1 MAILELEKINTFIDT
16 VQVLRNISL
25 KVDKGEIVCLLGRN
39 GAGKTSTI
47 RTTIGLLKPRDGK
60 ITFKDQEITKLPPYK
75 RAKLGI
81 GLAPDYRGVF
91 TDLTV
96 WENLQYP
103 KWVIGEKNLSNDLG
117 VDFEKET
124 FNIFPELNQLR
135 NRSGMVLSG
144 GEGKMV
150 SAARALMLR
159 PSLLLLDE
167 PLEGLAPIIKLRFAE
182 RIKKIRDLGISIL
195 TAESNLPNASR
206 IANKVYVIERGEIIF
221 EGTIEELSKDEKLRI
236 LISG

>member
-1 MAILELEKINTFIDT
+1 MALLEFDKVNAFIGV
-16 VQVLRNISL
+16 VQVLRNVSL

-47 RTTIGLLKPRDGK
+47 RTTIGLLRPKDGK
-60 ITFKDQEITKLPPYK
+60 VLYKGEDVTELPPYK
-75 RAKLGI
+75 RARLGI

-103 KWVIGEKNLSNDLG
+103 KWVIGKKSLSNRSE

-124 FNIFPELNQLR
+124 FNIFPELNELK
-135 NRSGMVLSG
+135 NREGLVLSG
-144 GEGKMV
+144 GEGKML
-150 SAARALMLR
+150 ATARALMLR
-159 PSLLLLDE
+159 PTLLLLDE

-182 RIKKIRDLGISIL
+182 RIKKIRELGVSIL

-206 IANKVYVIERGEIIF
+206 IADRVYVIERGEIIY
-221 EGTIEELSKDEKLRI
+221 EGDIKEVSKNEKLRM

>member
-1 MAILELEKINTFIDT
+1 MAILELEKINTFIGA

-25 KVDKGEIVCLLGRN
+25 KVEKGEIVCLLGRN

-47 RTTIGLLKPRDGK
+47 KTTIGLLKPKDGT
-60 ITFKDQEITKLPPYK
+60 IIFEGKDVTKLPPYK
-75 RAKLGI
+75 RARLGM

-103 KWVIGEKNLSNDLG
+103 KWVIGEKNLSNELD

-124 FNIFPELNQLR
+124 LNIFPELTELK
-135 NRSGMVLSG
+135 NRLGLVLSG

-150 SAARALMLR
+150 AAARALMLR

-167 PLEGLAPIIKLRFAE
+167 PLEGLAPIIKIRFAE
-182 RIKKIRDLGISIL
+182 RIKKIQELGVSIL

-206 IANKVYVIERGEIIF
+206 IADKVYVIERGEVIF
-221 EGTIEELSKDEKLRI
+221 EGGIEDIKKDEKLRM